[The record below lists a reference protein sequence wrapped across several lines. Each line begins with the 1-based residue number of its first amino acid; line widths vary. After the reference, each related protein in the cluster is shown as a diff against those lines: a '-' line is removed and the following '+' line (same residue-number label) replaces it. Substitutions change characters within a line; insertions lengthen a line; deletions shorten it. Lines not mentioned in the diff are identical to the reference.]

1 MASLHTVALPQ
12 ALAAS
17 HFECDVPTDADR
29 FRARARARALRQRH
43 KRRLASWLKSLIPGP
58 VLARITRL
66 DDISLRLLDVIGVKK
81 EGPSDYLLRTG
92 GRDAVRAWRQAT
104 TPLLPACLTIPLR
117 QTAAH
122 KAG

>member
-29 FRARARARALRQRH
+29 FRARARALRQRH

-92 GRDAVRAWRQAT
+92 GRDAVRAWRQAC